1 VPRLTPS
8 WSSVDGDDC
17 LRVEGFADQE
27 RDRLARAGADE
38 LARWLPVYPVE
49 RVGGPP
55 AGELRARFPAT
66 RGRYVVDGSSV
77 CFVPRFPFRHGTTYR
92 IHLAPELVASG
103 RSGPVD
109 PDGFVVLAI
118 DRPARPHVNAARV
131 GGVQPTARTLPR
143 NHLRFY
149 VSFSDSMSEGEAA
162 EHVHLRRADTG
173 EELEDVF
180 LAFDPELWDPSR
192 TRLTVLLDPARI
204 KRGLVPHREVGY
216 PLVEGVDIELVVDGG
231 FRDARGA
238 SLTAPFVQQYRV
250 GPDLRCLV
258 EPSSW
263 SLDVPPAA
271 SREPLVVHFDRP
283 LDAALVARCLL
294 VVDDAGAHRHGAA
307 AIGVEERSWSFRPA
321 SAWKAE
327 AHELVV
333 DAVLEDIAGN
343 SVARV
348 FDRDL
353 GDGAHTP
360 RAVDCVRLPFVP
372 T

>member
-17 LRVEGFADQE
+17 LRIEGFADQE
-27 RDRLARAGADE
+27 RDRLARVGADE

-55 AGELRARFPAT
+55 ASELRARFPAT

-77 CFVPRFPFRHGTTYR
+77 CFVPRFRFRPGITYR
-92 IHLAPELVASG
+92 ILLAPELVASG
-103 RSGPVD
+103 RSGAVD
-109 PDGFVVLAI
+109 PDGFVELAI
-118 DRPARPHVNAARV
+118 DRPARHHGNPARV
-131 GGVQPTARTLPR
+131 VAVQPTARTLPR

-149 VSFSDSMSEGEAA
+149 VSFSDPMSEGEAA

-173 EELEDVF
+173 DELEDVF
-180 LAFDPELWDPSR
+180 LAFDPELWDASR

-204 KRGLVPHREVGY
+204 KRGLVPHHEVGY

-238 SLTAPFVQQYRV
+238 PLTAPFVQHYGV

-263 SLDVPPAA
+263 TLDVPSAG
-271 SREPLVVHFDRP
+271 SGEPLVAHFDRT

-294 VVDDAGAHRHGAA
+294 VVDSTGRSQHGAV
-307 AIGVEERSWSFRPA
+307 AIGAEERSWSFRPA
-321 SAWKAE
+321 RAWKAD

-333 DAVLEDIAGN
+333 DAVLEDVAGN

-353 GDGAHTP
+353 GDRGHAP
-360 RAVDCVRLPFVP
+360 RAVDGVRLPFVP
-372 T
+372 V

>member
-1 VPRLTPS
+1 VPRITLG
-8 WSSVDGDDC
+8 WSRVGGDEC
-17 LRVEGFADQE
+17 LRVDGFTDQA
-27 RDRLARAGADE
+27 RDRVARVGADE

-55 AGELRARFPAT
+55 ASELRARYPAT

-77 CFVPRFPFRHGTTYR
+77 CFVPRFPFRHATTYR
-92 IHLAPELVASG
+92 VLVAPELVVPL
-103 RSGPVD
+103 RSGHVD
-109 PDGFVVLAI
+109 PDGFVELVI
-118 DRPARPHVNAARV
+118 DRPARNHANPARV
-131 GGVQPTARTLPR
+131 VAVQPTARTLPR

-180 LAFDPELWDPSR
+180 LAFDPELWDASR

-204 KRGLVPHREVGY
+204 KRGLAPHREVGY
-216 PLVEGVDIELVVDGG
+216 PLVEGVDVELVVDGG

-238 SLTAPFVQQYRV
+238 PLIAPFVQHYGV

-263 SLDVPPAA
+263 SVDVTPAG

-283 LDAALVARCLL
+283 LDAALLARCVR
-294 VVDDAGAHRHGAA
+294 VVDGTGAPLHGAA
-307 AIGVEERSWSFRPA
+307 AIGAEERSWSFRPA
-321 SAWKAE
+321 SAWEAD

-333 DAVLEDIAGN
+333 DAVLEDVAGN
-343 SVARV
+343 AIARV

-353 GDGAHTP
+353 GDRAHAP
-360 RAVDCVRLPFVP
+360 RTVDCVRLPFVP